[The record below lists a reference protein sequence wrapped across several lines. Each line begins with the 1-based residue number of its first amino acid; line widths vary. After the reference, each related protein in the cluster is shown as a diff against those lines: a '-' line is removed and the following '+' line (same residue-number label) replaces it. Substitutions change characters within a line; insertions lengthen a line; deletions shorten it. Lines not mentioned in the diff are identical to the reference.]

1 MKPPN
6 TNSLNTGM
14 TQRLEFTVEVALGAG
29 RILRDGYDQ
38 QKTISLKG
46 RRDLLTEFDLRSE
59 EFIIQRIQERYPTDG
74 ILAEEGGEIGGEGGR
89 WVIDPLDGTT
99 NFAHGIPFFVV
110 SIAYME
116 GTETLLG
123 VILDPMRDECFRAIR
138 GNGVWLGHHH
148 LHVSPTKSV
157 ENSVLATGF
166 PHDIEHNPNNNL
178 TRYSLASMQARAVRR
193 LGSAAL
199 HLAYVAA
206 GRLDGYW
213 EMDLFP
219 WDWAAGILM
228 VQEAGGRVSRVDNG
242 DNIYQEPASL
252 LASNNFIHQEL
263 QQIFRSGK
271 R

>member
-6 TNSLNTGM
+6 TNSLNADM
-14 TQRLEFTVEVALGAG
+14 THRLEFTVEVALGAG

-59 EFIIQRIQERYPTDG
+59 EFIVRRIQERYPTDG
-74 ILAEEGGEIGGEGGR
+74 ILAEEGGEISGEGGR

-110 SIAYME
+110 SIAYTV

-123 VILDPMRDECFRAIR
+123 VILDPMRDECFRATR
-138 GNGVWLGHHH
+138 GNGVWLEHHH

-157 ENSVLATGF
+157 ENSILATGF

-213 EMDLFP
+213 EMDLHH

-228 VQEAGGRVSRVDNG
+228 VQEAGGRVSRVDSG
-242 DNIYQEPASL
+242 ENIYKKPTSL
-252 LASNNFIHQEL
+252 LASNNFIHQEI
-263 QQIFRSGK
+263 QQIFTSGK
-271 R
+271 Q